1 MANNNQ
7 IYKMSNAGGFKSL
20 NRYYDMLA
28 GNTTFVDSSYDSIQT
43 VTVGAGGQTTISFTS
58 IPSTYKHLQ
67 IRGTWANAGTSQ
79 YAFIRFNGDTASN
92 YSWHDIYGDGANVF
106 TEVTTNASSIGMAY
120 SSSTT
125 SYTGFVYD
133 ILDYT
138 STTKN
143 KTIRGLEGRDTN
155 GGGTIAL
162 HSGLWF
168 KTPEVITSIDIFV
181 LNTNNIKQYSSFALY
196 GIKG

>member
-1 MANNNQ
+1 MPILGIMASQ
-7 IYKMSNAGGFKSL
+7 MSGKLWQPDGAF
-20 NRYYDMLA
+20 DALA
-28 GNTTFVDSSYDSIQT
+28 T
-43 VTVGAGGQTTISFTS
+43 VTVPSGGLTSISFGA
-58 IPSTYKHLQ
+58 IPNTYRHLQ
-67 IRGTWANAGTSQ
+67 IRGTWANAGTNQ

-92 YSWHDIYGDGANVF
+92 YAWHDVYGDGASAI
-106 TEVTTNASSIGMAY
+106 TEATANASAIAMAY

-143 KTIRGLEGRDTN
+143 KTVRGLEGRDTN
-155 GGGTIAL
+155 GGGAIAL

-168 KTPEVITSIDIFV
+168 KTPEAITSIDIFV
-181 LNTNNIKQYSSFALY
+181 ATSSNIRVNSQFSLY
-196 GIKG
+196 GVR

>member
-1 MANNNQ
+1 MASNDY
-7 IYKMSNAGGFKSL
+7 IYKMSNAGGMSTVQ
-20 NRYYDMLA
+20 RYTDMLA
-28 GNTTFVDSSYDSIQT
+28 GNPVFVPTSFESIQT
-43 VTVGAGGQTTISFTS
+43 VTVGSGGQTTISFTS

-79 YAFIRFNGDTASN
+79 YASIRFNNDTSSN
-92 YSWHDIYGDGANVF
+92 YAYHDFYGDGANVY
-106 TEVTTNASSIGMAY
+106 TEAVSSTTGIGMAY

-143 KTIRGLEGRDTN
+143 KTIRGIEGRDTN

-168 KTPEVITSIDIFV
+168 KTPEAISSIDIYV
-181 LNTNNIKQYSSFALY
+181 STTNNIKQYSSFALY